1 MIKKCR
7 DLFETESNKHEIHYT
22 YLDCLSLVVPLSSGR
37 SAMRFFINKAAG
49 FTTELYRKTQCTQ
62 DSHYSELYLSITSTL
77 HTLILQVLMRGKHS
91 CLNNIKKKYV

>member
-22 YLDCLSLVVPLSSGR
+22 YLDCPSLVVPLSSGR

-49 FTTELYRKTQCTQ
+49 FTTELYRKT
-62 DSHYSELYLSITSTL
+62 
-77 HTLILQVLMRGKHS
+77 
-91 CLNNIKKKYV
+91 